1 MSFNILKSQIKY
13 CFLNKED
20 QELQSLKSKRSPK
33 DTTNIK
39 KLNSIEEDN
48 KNYFNQI
55 KLSKQ
60 KISQKQFNKIDSLFN
75 VNGNK

>member
-60 KISQKQFNKIDSLFN
+60 KISQKQFNKIDTLFN